1 MSSDGS
7 YQLIANQSDIET
19 DPLYSEISRFA
30 HFYSVGGLAIHS
42 AAQIGGKFCKVGI
55 IVRVLLIPGS
65 DGMHEGRCSMTKY
78 GAPWNSL
85 VLRTWCSTNSD
96 SLWKHTFLS
105 LSLSFLWCAVAKSGA
120 AWKSLVLKSSLVYTT
135 NSVCIFLCN
144 NGSAE
149 SVGRFG
155 ELVAVYGGWV
165 ASLQI
170 VHIPGAGNVVFISGG
185 EPSDGIVGKGRKYA
199 IAEEDRRQNLNCN
212 LEEKLQRGI
221 YKESVY
227 RVTVSK
233 KKQREACTTSLF
245 THGQSQGL
253 QSLKKKVRW

>member
-30 HFYSVGGLAIHS
+30 HFYSVGGRAIHS

-55 IVRVLLIPGS
+55 IVRVLLISGS

-78 GAPWNSL
+78 GAPWKSL
-85 VLRTWCSTNSD
+85 VLGTWCSTNSD
-96 SLWKHTFLS
+96 SLSFHFHS
-105 LSLSFLWCAVAKSGA
+105 LFCGAPWQNLVQRGNRWCSSPPWCTPPTRFAFSYAIMARPSQSVV
-120 AWKSLVLKSSLVYTT
+120 LVSWSQFT
-135 NSVCIFLCN
+135 
-144 NGSAE
+144 G
-149 SVGRFG
+149 
-155 ELVAVYGGWV
+155 GGWWPV
-165 ASLQI
+165 CRL
-170 VHIPGAGNVVFISGG
+170 FIYLVQGTWCSYLVG
-185 EPSDGIVGKGRKYA
+185 EPSDGIVGKGGKYA

-227 RVTVSK
+227 RMTVSK

-253 QSLKKKVRW
+253 QSLKKKVR

>member
-1 MSSDGS
+1 M
-7 YQLIANQSDIET
+7 
-19 DPLYSEISRFA
+19 
-30 HFYSVGGLAIHS
+30 
-42 AAQIGGKFCKVGI
+42 
-55 IVRVLLIPGS
+55 
-65 DGMHEGRCSMTKY
+65 
-78 GAPWNSL
+78 
-85 VLRTWCSTNSD
+85 
-96 SLWKHTFLS
+96 
-105 LSLSFLWCAVAKSGA
+105 
-120 AWKSLVLKSSLVYTT
+120 LKSSLVYTT

-170 VHIPGAGNVVFISGG
+170 VHIRGAPLVHGTWCSYLVG

-227 RVTVSK
+227 RMTVSK

-253 QSLKKKVRW
+253 QSLKKKVRWQNKGHKVPKGQGQV

>member
-1 MSSDGS
+1 M
-7 YQLIANQSDIET
+7 
-19 DPLYSEISRFA
+19 
-30 HFYSVGGLAIHS
+30 
-42 AAQIGGKFCKVGI
+42 
-55 IVRVLLIPGS
+55 
-65 DGMHEGRCSMTKY
+65 
-78 GAPWNSL
+78 
-85 VLRTWCSTNSD
+85 
-96 SLWKHTFLS
+96 
-105 LSLSFLWCAVAKSGA
+105 
-120 AWKSLVLKSSLVYTT
+120 LKSSLVYTT

-165 ASLQI
+165 VASLQI
-170 VHIPGAGNVVFISGG
+170 VHIRGAGNVVFISGG

-253 QSLKKKVRW
+253 QSLKKKVRWQNKGHKVPKGQGTGIRYDLVNRAD

>member
-42 AAQIGGKFCKVGI
+42 AAQIGGKFCKVGK

-78 GAPWNSL
+78 GAPWKSL
-85 VLRTWCSTNSD
+85 VLGTWCSTNSD

-120 AWKSLVLKSSLVYTT
+120 PWKSLVLKSSLVYTT

-170 VHIPGAGNVVFISGG
+170 VHIRGAPYVVQGTWCSYLVG

-212 LEEKLQRGI
+212 LEEKLQR
-221 YKESVY
+221 
-227 RVTVSK
+227 
-233 KKQREACTTSLF
+233 C
-245 THGQSQGL
+245 
-253 QSLKKKVRW
+253 